1 MPTMDDQQAEQLERA
16 QADARFWEMLADGY
30 AEQVEGNKKL
40 LATAQKAIAE
50 REPLAA
56 DTAAKAQA
64 AKDRLARVEK
74 GEGVAGIAPP
84 LTRKDKLRISGMT
97 EAEAQ
102 HCERMADI
110 CRVDG
115 MFEFVVEEGIRQQ
128 KRTEKAIVRRLHRTL
143 HP

>member
-1 MPTMDDQQAEQLERA
+1 VQLERA
-16 QADARFWEMLADGY
+16 REDARFWGTLTEMDADY
-30 AEQVEGNKKL
+30 IEGHKGL
-40 LATAQKAIAE
+40 LASTQRAIE
-50 REPLAA
+50 QREQLAT

-74 GEGVAGIAPP
+74 GEDVAGIAPP
-84 LTRKDKLRISGMT
+84 LTRKDMLTFSGMT

-115 MFEFVVEEGIRQQ
+115 MFKFVVDEGIRQQ
-128 KRTEKAIVRRLHRTL
+128 GLVEKAIVRRLHRAL
-143 HP
+143 HPRS

>member
-1 MPTMDDQQAEQLERA
+1 MQLEHARE
-16 QADARFWEMLADGY
+16 DARFWETLAEMDADY
-30 AEQVEGNKKL
+30 IEGNKGL
-40 LATAQKAIAE
+40 LASTQRASEQRE
-50 REPLAA
+50 RLAT

-74 GEGVAGIAPP
+74 GEDVAGIAPP
-84 LTRKDKLRISGMT
+84 LTRKDILKIRGMT

-128 KRTEKAIVRRLHRTL
+128 KRAEKAIVRRLHRTL
-143 HP
+143 HPRS